1 MRSRLLLLPSL
12 LLGCAGATAPAA
24 EPPPAPVS
32 APASATSVPPTTPS
46 ASGPAAPVAPAPSAP
61 ASVAASAVPPTI
73 TTADLEQELTALK
86 KAGFTAAATV
96 IAARVS
102 QERPKMKLTSEEGAR
117 AASYARQDLPGRPA
131 ARALLALMP
140 KTTVELL
147 RGVRERAVSEADA
160 EGIAAY
166 LARMHASMKMGNPEP
181 FDENCSHVMARHW
194 HEIETYKYEGMSWE
208 RQKKIYAPKG
218 VDDFRTAGHVQR
230 FFEIESRA
238 PYFQQLYKPAGG
250 LP

>member
-1 MRSRLLLLPSL
+1 MVGRRVSLLSSL
-12 LLGCAGATAPAA
+12 LLGCAGTAAPPAEALPSPVVAPASGASAPLPSPSTSGAAAPAA
-24 EPPPAPVS
+24 
-32 APASATSVPPTTPS
+32 PS
-46 ASGPAAPVAPAPSAP
+46 ASASAAPAAV
-61 ASVAASAVPPTI
+61 TE
-73 TTADLEQELTALK
+73 ADLERELLALK
-86 KAGFTAAATV
+86 EAGSEAAAKV
-96 IAARVS
+96 IEARVS
-102 QERPKMKLTSEEGAR
+102 QERPKMKLTREEGAR

-140 KTTVELL
+140 KTTIELL
-147 RGVRERAVSEADA
+147 RGVRERAVPEADA

-166 LARMHASMKMGNPEP
+166 LARMHASMKMENPEP

-194 HEIETYKYEGMSWE
+194 HEIETYKYEGMNWE

-218 VDDFRTAGHVQR
+218 VEDFRTAGHVQR